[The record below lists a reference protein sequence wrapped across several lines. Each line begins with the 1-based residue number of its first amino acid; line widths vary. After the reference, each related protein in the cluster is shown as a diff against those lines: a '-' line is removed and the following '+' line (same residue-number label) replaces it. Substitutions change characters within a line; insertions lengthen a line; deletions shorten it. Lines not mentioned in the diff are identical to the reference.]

1 MTVRWLS
8 KDAKSAETQGPRLV
22 FCTGQTME
30 ELILRLHPGV
40 KTTTFDPQHAR
51 GRLSNDFRCYANF
64 ECGLWSWR

>member
-40 KTTTFDPQHAR
+40 KTTTFDPQHAQ

>member
-8 KDAKSAETQGPRLV
+8 KAASSSDRQGVLLV
-22 FCTGQTME
+22 FCTGERME

-40 KTTTFDPQHAR
+40 ETTTFEPQHTQ

-64 ECGLWSWR
+64 ESDIWSWR